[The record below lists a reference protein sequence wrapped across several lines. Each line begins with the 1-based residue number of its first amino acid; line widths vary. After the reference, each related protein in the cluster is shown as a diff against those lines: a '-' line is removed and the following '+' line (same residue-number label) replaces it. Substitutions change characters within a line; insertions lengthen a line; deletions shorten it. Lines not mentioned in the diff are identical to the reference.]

1 MQLLCNH
8 PPAISSSPAVTPCL
22 WWESRVSRTD
32 HDVLN
37 HVDSMGTPLEEAPAP
52 VPSPPSL
59 PHMSEVNGEIPVIDF
74 ISLNRGGLLK
84 FKRLLVLCG
93 VLLVKWT
100 QSLCSWESSSSR
112 KSPANPL
119 HPPSLPSTHP
129 PILHYTH
136 NYIFTTTQHARS
148 HACAHT
154 ACHCRSREVRDLT
167 CFPRDRLFI
176 IKNEDTTTLSLLL
189 FSPEAW
195 TDAQRGNHVNLARLH
210 WGLLTKTTFYNDNCT
225 SSNSSTGALSCGGW
239 YSNLYFK

>member
-59 PHMSEVNGEIPVIDF
+59 PHMSEVNGEILVIDF

-84 FKRLLVLCG
+84 FVRLLVLCC

-100 QSLCSWESSSSR
+100 QSLCSWESSSPR
-112 KSPANPL
+112 KSPANPH

-136 NYIFTTTQHARS
+136 NYIFTSTQHARS

-154 ACHCRSREVRDLT
+154 AFSLQVSRISRFDVFSTRS
-167 CFPRDRLFI
+167 I
-176 IKNEDTTTLSLLL
+176 IYNKKWRYYYPLVIVLLSWSLNRR
-189 FSPEAW
+189 S
-195 TDAQRGNHVNLARLH
+195 AR
-210 WGLLTKTTFYNDNCT
+210 
-225 SSNSSTGALSCGGW
+225 
-239 YSNLYFK
+239 